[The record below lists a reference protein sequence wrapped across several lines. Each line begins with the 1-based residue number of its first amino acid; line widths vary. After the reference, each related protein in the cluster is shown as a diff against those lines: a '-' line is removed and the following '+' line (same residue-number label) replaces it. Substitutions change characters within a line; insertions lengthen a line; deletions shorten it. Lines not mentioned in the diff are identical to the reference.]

1 MKTTQSAGQ
10 PSQSSRKLAIVS
22 PTVTQLQTL
31 PAPSSKDVVAMRK
44 NRTASVLLPK
54 TSLFNEIKNLIEQ
67 ARSRV
72 AWQVNSETT
81 LLYWHIGHR
90 INTDIL
96 KNKRADYG
104 QKIVASLARQLKEQ
118 FGGSS
123 FDQRNLRRMM
133 QFAASFH
140 DLEIVSSLM
149 TQLSW
154 THFISVLPLA
164 DSVQREFYLTMATS
178 ERWDT
183 RTLQEKI
190 SGMLYERTLISG
202 KPEKVVRKAL
212 SDMRSGAAI
221 SPDIV
226 FKSPYFLE
234 FTGLKG
240 VYSEKSLEESLIIHL
255 EQFIM
260 ELGIGFAF
268 VERQKRIIIDGEDF
282 HMDLLFYHRK
292 LRRLVAMDLKL
303 GPFKSAYKAQMEL
316 YLRWLE
322 LNEMQPGEERPL
334 GLILCTEGGR
344 EQIELLQL
352 DKSGI
357 RVAQYLTELPSKE
370 LLRRELRKSLL
381 QAREQFGAQPSEPL

>member
-1 MKTTQSAGQ
+1 MKKNHAS
-10 PSQSSRKLAIVS
+10 LV
-22 PTVTQLQTL
+22 
-31 PAPSSKDVVAMRK
+31 PASK
-44 NRTASVLLPK
+44 N
-54 TSLFNEIKNLIEQ
+54 SLFDEIKNLIEQ

-72 AWQVNSETT
+72 AYQVNSETT
-81 LLYWHIGHR
+81 LLYWNIGHH

-96 KNKRADYG
+96 KSRRADYG
-104 QKIVASLARQLKEQ
+104 QKIVVSLAQQLKQ
-118 FGGSS
+118 HFGGSS

-133 QFAASFH
+133 QFAACFP
-140 DLEIVSSLM
+140 DLEIVSPLV

-154 THFISVLPLA
+154 THFISVLPLS
-164 DSVQREFYLTMATS
+164 DSVQREFYLTMAMS
-178 ERWDT
+178 ERWNK

-202 KPEKVVRKAL
+202 KPEQVVRKAL
-212 SDMRSGAAI
+212 ADMRSGAAI
-221 SPDIV
+221 SPDVV

-240 VYSEKSLEESLIIHL
+240 VYSEKSLEESLIVHL

-260 ELGIGFAF
+260 ELGIGFSF

-282 HMDLLFYHRK
+282 HIDLLFYHRK

-303 GPFKSAYKAQMEL
+303 GPFKSAYKSQMEL

-322 LNEMQPGEERPL
+322 LNEMQSGEERPL

-370 LLRRELRKSLL
+370 LLQRELHKSLL
-381 QAREQFGAQPSEPL
+381 QAREQFGTQP